1 MANQPIFVAAWRQD
15 YATLVAA
22 RANEAQDLFTP
33 GANGTRLH
41 AIALANDGE
50 VPALV
55 EFGAYDVVGDDVEV
69 DIAPGS
75 VADLQTHD
83 LAAETDL
90 AVRLDALA
98 VDRAEARRLRAE
110 RYAREMPVGDQ
121 LDAVLKTLD
130 SLREGGAELPAE
142 TEALIERWLAIKT
155 DHPKPE
161 LLPAPAV
168 TE

>member
-1 MANQPIFVAAWRQD
+1 MHLISYVESETDAHFLPPTSWVNDEFTWLCRLDGRHYARIASLDYGEQD
-15 YATLVAA
+15 GGI
-22 RANEAQDLFTP
+22 DLT
-33 GANGTRLH
+33 
-41 AIALANDGE
+41 
-50 VPALV
+50 
-55 EFGAYDVVGDDVEV
+55 
-69 DIAPGS
+69 
-75 VADLQTHD
+75 THD
-83 LAAETDL
+83 LGVETDL

-98 VDRAEARRLRAE
+98 VDRVEARRLRAE

-142 TEALIERWLAIKT
+142 TEALIERWLAIKR

-168 TE
+168 SE